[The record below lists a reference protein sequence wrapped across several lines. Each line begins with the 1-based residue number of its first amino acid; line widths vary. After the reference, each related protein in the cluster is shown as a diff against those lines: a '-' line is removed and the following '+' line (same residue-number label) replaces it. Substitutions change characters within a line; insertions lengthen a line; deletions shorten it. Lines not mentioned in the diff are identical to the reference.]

1 MALAGNLVSDAD
13 TFRAYTPNL
22 ENRIIPL
29 TSVDRLTS
37 LGFGFHFGEIFEF
50 LPWFQGQKVTSV
62 DLGSGAEA
70 L

>member
-1 MALAGNLVSDAD
+1 MTLTGSLVSDDD
-13 TFRAYTPNL
+13 TFHAYTPNI

-50 LPWFQGQKVTSV
+50 LP
-62 DLGSGAEA
+62 
-70 L
+70 